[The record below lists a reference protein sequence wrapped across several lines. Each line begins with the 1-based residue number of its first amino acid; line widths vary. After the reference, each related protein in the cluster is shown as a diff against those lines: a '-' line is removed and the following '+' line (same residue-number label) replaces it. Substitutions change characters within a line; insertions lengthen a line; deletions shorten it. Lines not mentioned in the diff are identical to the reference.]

1 MQKLA
6 TSAGYGSWHEAKQVM
21 EEVAKAISQFTYLAQ
36 QQEISKTT
44 VPAIAKIP
52 DQRKQEN
59 EALFL
64 QQIRRDNNEARS

>member
-1 MQKLA
+1 
-6 TSAGYGSWHEAKQVM
+6 M